1 VKKLF
6 LYLKHIIYYI
16 LVPQTSIAGV
26 VTVKNQVVT
35 KLSMY
40 YTNCHHTNHNMK
52 TYMNRKEDFTIVV
65 AKMNAQV
72 AKPSRPL
79 NYPCHVA

>member
-1 VKKLF
+1 
-6 LYLKHIIYYI
+6 
-16 LVPQTSIAGV
+16 
-26 VTVKNQVVT
+26 
-35 KLSMY
+35 MY

-52 TYMNRKEDFTIVV
+52 TYMNRKEELIIVV

-79 NYPCHVA
+79 NYLCHVA